1 MDILAKR
8 IKYLRERLKEKDSK
22 YTQGYVADIIGVA
35 RSTYTAYENGTKQP
49 PMETVNKLADFFNV
63 SVDYLLGRTDIKQST
78 KVTVAGKEVELSP
91 EEYKLFEELKKH
103 PILFHDLASDPEG
116 KVKELLKLYKMKKI
130 LLEEDNEEYGEGF
143 GEIED

>member
-1 MDILAKR
+1 LLSKR
-8 IKYLRERLKEKDSK
+8 LSLLRKEKK
-22 YTQGYVADIIGVA
+22 KTQQEMADYLGITRPA
-35 RSTYTAYENGTKQP
+35 YTAYETGNRHPDYDTLQKI
-49 PMETVNKLADFFNV
+49 ADYFDV
-63 SVDYLLGRTDIKQST
+63 SVDYLLGRTDIKST
-78 KVTVAGKEVELSP
+78 KVAGKEVELSP

-143 GEIED
+143 GELED

>member
-1 MDILAKR
+1 MN
-8 IKYLRERLKEKDSK
+8 YGERLKKLRESK
-22 YTQGYVADIIGVA
+22 KLSQQQLADRLKIN
-35 RSTYTAYENGTKQP
+35 RSTYARYELGQTQP
-49 PMETVNKLADFFNV
+49 DFETLEKLADFFEV
-63 SVDYLLGRTDIKQST
+63 STDYLLGRTDIKST

>member
-1 MDILAKR
+1 MNYGERLK
-8 IKYLRERLKEKDSK
+8 KLRERKKLSQQQLADRLK
-22 YTQGYVADIIGVA
+22 IN
-35 RSTYTAYENGTKQP
+35 RSTYARYELGQTQP
-49 PMETVNKLADFFNV
+49 DFETLEKLADFFEV
-63 SVDYLLGRTDIKQST
+63 STDYLLGRTDIKST
-78 KVTVAGKEVELSP
+78 KVAGKEVELSP

-143 GEIED
+143 GELED